1 MGNRVAPDAEH
12 TLSENIVVNK
22 EKRGV
27 LAVYVEARNNGRRNH
42 RVFIEDEKDLL
53 ATAAQQVATLV
64 GKKETKRAKQV
75 LEQQLRRADRLA
87 KIGQF
92 SAGVAHEIN
101 EPLANI
107 LGFAQLALQDK
118 GLPEQVAA
126 DLNNIVDSS
135 LHAREIIRKLMF
147 FSRQMPPQFVPTDLN
162 DAIHQALRITE
173 NAARKSNI
181 KVHCEYAA
189 DLPDVMA
196 DPQHIKQVIVN
207 LAANAFRPWRT
218 AGSCAW
224 RPSTTKMTPI
234 LSWRIPDR
242 GWTGSS
248 SSRFSTPS
256 TPPRMWIRHRAGI
269 VRGPRHYQGA
279 RRVHSGRQHTGQG
292 HACGSCLSLPSKQ
305 LYGRLMSER
314 IRILA
319 VDDSQSTLEVLKRN
333 LESNGYEV
341 FTALRVAEA
350 LSLLDSLD
358 IDLVITDYRMP
369 QATGLDLIR
378 HVRDNYPDTEIM
390 MITGYPSIPG
400 AVEAIKDGAG
410 EYLPKPFTAEEL
422 LTVVE
427 RIVQRLLQRR
437 VLGSPDTPP
446 DNFGIIG
453 NSPEMDLV
461 FQRIG
466 KASSTDANVL
476 ISGDSGTGKEL
487 VARAVH
493 YNSDRRSAPF
503 VPVNCTAIPDSL
515 LESEL
520 FGHVKGAFTGAKD
533 ARAGFSR

>member
-1 MGNRVAPDAEH
+1 
-12 TLSENIVVNK
+12 
-22 EKRGV
+22 
-27 LAVYVEARNNGRRNH
+27 
-42 RVFIEDEKDLL
+42 
-53 ATAAQQVATLV
+53 
-64 GKKETKRAKQV
+64 
-75 LEQQLRRADRLA
+75 
-87 KIGQF
+87 
-92 SAGVAHEIN
+92 
-101 EPLANI
+101 
-107 LGFAQLALQDK
+107 
-118 GLPEQVAA
+118 
-126 DLNNIVDSS
+126 
-135 LHAREIIRKLMF
+135 
-147 FSRQMPPQFVPTDLN
+147 
-162 DAIHQALRITE
+162 
-173 NAARKSNI
+173 
-181 KVHCEYAA
+181 
-189 DLPDVMA
+189 
-196 DPQHIKQVIVN
+196 
-207 LAANAFRPWRT
+207 
-218 AGSCAW
+218 
-224 RPSTTKMTPI
+224 
-234 LSWRIPDR
+234 
-242 GWTGSS
+242 
-248 SSRFSTPS
+248 
-256 TPPRMWIRHRAGI
+256 
-269 VRGPRHYQGA
+269 
-279 RRVHSGRQHTGQG
+279 
-292 HACGSCLSLPSKQ
+292 
-305 LYGRLMSER
+305 MSER

-533 ARAGFSR
+533 ARAGFFEIAGGGSIFLDEIGDASPNMQAKLLRVIQSKEYCKVGSSHVHTVDTRIIAATHKDLKRLVAEGSFREDLFYRINVVDIAVPSLNERGDDILVLISHFMGKFAEAMNRAVPSLTDEALQAFRHYSWPGNVRELENLVQRLVVIVDHDPIEITDLPESMRFILSSEGGVDRSLADVEKEHISNVLAMTRNNKTRAAEILGINRKTLREKLKRMGLE